1 MRVAIAKEV
10 ESINPADSLEEEHQE
25 DVLMWINSG
34 AELFRLKKPDTP
46 PKHLVS
52 YFVVIDGDY
61 VLLVDHKNAQLWLPS
76 GGHVDPEEHPRDT
89 VIREA
94 YEELKIKAD
103 FRKPEPYMITCTE
116 TVGKTVG
123 HVDVSLW
130 YVLKGN
136 RSMTL
141 DFDREEFFSVK
152 WFHYMEVPLE
162 RCDPH
167 MERFLQK
174 YYEKR

>member
-103 FRKPEPYMITCTE
+103 LRRWPESKGVLLSTLGMPLANSSESPKSQTKSRKRI
-116 TVGKTVG
+116 
-123 HVDVSLW
+123 L
-130 YVLKGN
+130 
-136 RSMTL
+136 
-141 DFDREEFFSVK
+141 
-152 WFHYMEVPLE
+152 
-162 RCDPH
+162 
-167 MERFLQK
+167 
-174 YYEKR
+174 

>member
-1 MRVAIAKEV
+1 
-10 ESINPADSLEEEHQE
+10 
-25 DVLMWINSG
+25 
-34 AELFRLKKPDTP
+34 
-46 PKHLVS
+46 
-52 YFVVIDGDY
+52 
-61 VLLVDHKNAQLWLPS
+61 
-76 GGHVDPEEHPRDT
+76 
-89 VIREA
+89 
-94 YEELKIKAD
+94 
-103 FRKPEPYMITCTE
+103 MITCTE